1 MYSAINNTWLVAQ
14 YMMGYLAR
22 EDVEDVEAEEE
33 GPELPQE
40 KVCCQGVRMDVEI
53 AGFVYPSW
61 P

>member
-1 MYSAINNTWLVAQ
+1 
-14 YMMGYLAR
+14 MMGYLAR
-22 EDVEDVEAEEE
+22 EVVEDVEAEEE

-40 KVCCQGVRMDVEI
+40 KVCCQGVRRDVEI